1 MNTNNEIEN
10 KLINEIDN
18 ILKHF
23 RDFEQP
29 YVNNNGDI
37 IIRRKVAKR
46 TNNDLTI
53 LTNIFKEV
61 IYNDEKKTGF
71 KTLFRICYN
80 KWFIKIKISPKIA
93 LKNQRS

>member
-23 RDFEQP
+23 KDFEQP
-29 YVNNNGDI
+29 YVNNNNGDI

-61 IYNDEKKTGF
+61 IYNDEKKN
-71 KTLFRICYN
+71 RV
-80 KWFIKIKISPKIA
+80 
-93 LKNQRS
+93 